1 MRKQLRDG
9 GPERHG
15 GPEQHGGPERHG
27 VPGQDAEVG
36 RNVEV
41 VRRYLRTF
49 VTKDL
54 AELRQVVAEDVEIYG
69 SGTAV
74 RGRRYVEQAVAA
86 PGLTVLDQE
95 IVELFAAGDRV
106 VVALVQTYR
115 RDATGV
121 TATQSACKM
130 YRLADG
136 RIVQFWGEQ
145 DLYGLLRGLA
155 MLPDAPIAF

>member
-1 MRKQLRDG
+1 MGDG
-9 GPERHG
+9 ER
-15 GPEQHGGPERHG
+15 E
-27 VPGQDAEVG
+27 
-36 RNVEV
+36 RNVDT

-54 AELRQVVAEDVEIYG
+54 AELAEVVAEDVEIYG

-74 RGRRYVEQAVAA
+74 RGRQFVERAVSS

-106 VVALVQTYR
+106 VVSFAQTYR
-115 RDATGV
+115 YDATG
-121 TATQSACKM
+121 ATTVQSGCKM
-130 YRLADG
+130 YRLAGG

-145 DLYGLLRGLA
+145 DTYGLLRGLGL
-155 MLPDAPIAF
+155 LPDEPIPF

>member
-1 MRKQLRDG
+1 MT
-9 GPERHG
+9 
-15 GPEQHGGPERHG
+15 EQE
-27 VPGQDAEVG
+27 

-54 AELRQVVAEDVEIYG
+54 TELRAVVAEDVAIYG

-74 RGRRYVEQAVAA
+74 RGRHFVEQAVAS

-95 IVELFAAGDRV
+95 IVEIFAAGDRV
-106 VVALVQTYR
+106 VVSLAQTYR
-115 RDATGV
+115 RDATGA
-121 TATQSACKM
+121 TAVQGACKM
-130 YRLADG
+130 YRLAGG

-145 DLYGLLRGLA
+145 DLFGLLRGLG
-155 MLPDAPIAF
+155 MLPDGPIEF

>member
-1 MRKQLRDG
+1 MNG
-9 GPERHG
+9 ER
-15 GPEQHGGPERHG
+15 E
-27 VPGQDAEVG
+27 
-36 RNVEV
+36 RNVET

-54 AELRQVVAEDVEIYG
+54 AELAEVVAEDVEIYG

-74 RGRRYVEQAVAA
+74 RGRQFVERAVSS

-106 VVALVQTYR
+106 VVSFAQTYR
-115 RDATGV
+115 YDATG
-121 TATQSACKM
+121 ATTVQSGCKM
-130 YRLADG
+130 YRLAGG

-145 DLYGLLRGLA
+145 DTYGLLRGLGL
-155 MLPDAPIAF
+155 LPDEPIPF